1 LIVRLGD
8 LERMFLGP
16 VSEGALWWVRGRV
29 GGQIELDIICITV
42 EFKTVAAYNRAKRE
56 DVYEKE

>member
-1 LIVRLGD
+1 
-8 LERMFLGP
+8 MFLGP